1 MILEKIVMNRNRLM
15 KSNTDYV
22 FLGVCGGIAEG
33 LLIPSFIV
41 RLVFIF
47 LPVSIVLYLILG
59 ALMGKDESL
68 YSNYRYKKNNTF
80 KTVLL
85 ALVLSAIVVI
95 FFNSL

>member
-1 MILEKIVMNRNRLM
+1 MNRNRLM
-15 KSNTDYV
+15 KSNTDYI

-68 YSNYRYKKNNTF
+68 YGRLPYKKNNTF

-85 ALVLSAIVVI
+85 ALVLSAIVVLLL
-95 FFNSL
+95 SCL

>member
-1 MILEKIVMNRNRLM
+1 MNRNRLM
-15 KSNTDYV
+15 RSSTDYV

-59 ALMGKDESL
+59 ALMGKDEL
-68 YSNYRYKKNNTF
+68 IYSNIHYKKNNTL

-85 ALVLSAIVVI
+85 ALVLSVIVVI
-95 FFNSL
+95 ILNSL